1 MNPKVKHY
9 ARVKMW
15 SKTQVNYKINSYNMW
30 VLPIVVVLMLLLL
43 ALSVGKRLRIVVAFG
58 HKIFVSNSTQCM
70 SDM

>member
-1 MNPKVKHY
+1 
-9 ARVKMW
+9 
-15 SKTQVNYKINSYNMW
+15 VNYKINSYNMW